1 MSPLKPEN
9 ATDPEDYIGQIEEP
23 RRSDIEALDRLIV
36 EEASGLDRQLTGGM
50 LGYGSYHYRYASGR
64 EGDWFLIGLA
74 SQKQYISLY
83 VCATDGDGYV
93 AEGYQERLPKAKI
106 GKSCVRFKRLSD
118 VDEAALRELVRET
131 ARRFADDPDATF
143 AQ

>member
-9 ATDPEDYIGQIEEP
+9 ATDPDDYIGQIDEP
-23 RRSDIEALDRLIV
+23 RRGDIEALDRLIT
-36 EEASGLDRQLTGGM
+36 EEAPQLDRSLQAGM

-64 EGDWFLIGLA
+64 EGDWPVIALA
-74 SQKQYISLY
+74 SQKRHISLY
-83 VCATDGDGYV
+83 VCATDGEGYV
-93 AEGYQERLPKAKI
+93 AERYREQLAKADI

-118 VDEAALRELVRET
+118 VDEAALRELVGET